1 MDAFTSLKA
10 VAVPF
15 DERNLD
21 TNQLCPTRFN
31 KIPVSDPDYQRILFN
46 NQRFAEDGSEHSDFI
61 LNQTPYRNSGILVA
75 DENFGC
81 GSSRESAVY
90 ALLAFG
96 IRCVIAPSF
105 GDIFFSNATKNG
117 LLPVQLSADTCDA
130 LRQLLH
136 DSPGREMAIDLEQ
149 QTVTGPDGSR
159 HQFDLHATLKYRLL
173 NGLDDV
179 GVTRQYSQ
187 SILDFEREHHAA
199 MPWLFTQ
206 SETAK

>member
-10 VAVPF
+10 VAVPL

-31 KIPVSDPDYQRILFN
+31 KIPVSDPDYQRILFH
-46 NQRFAEDGSEHSDFI
+46 NQRFDEDGSEHSDFI
-61 LNQTPYRNSGILVA
+61 LNQTPYRNSGIMVA

-96 IRCVIAPSF
+96 IRCIIAPSF
-105 GDIFFSNATKNG
+105 GDIFFNNATKNG
-117 LLPVQLSADTCDA
+117 LLPIKLDAAVCDA
-130 LRQLLH
+130 LRLDLH
-136 DSPGREMAIDLEQ
+136 NAPGCEMQIDLEN
-149 QTVTGPDGSR
+149 QTVTTSDGST
-159 HQFDLHATLKYRLL
+159 HSFEVHNTIKHRLL

-179 GVTRQYSQ
+179 GVTLQYRDAVT
-187 SILDFEREHHAA
+187 DFERRHHAS
-199 MPWLFTQ
+199 MPWLFDQ
-206 SETAK
+206 